1 MLPLTEGKG
10 NVTVCRGGGHPLP
23 DLYFK
28 KVQLNLWNK
37 DAKKN
42 IHVGLKAED

>member
-1 MLPLTEGKG
+1 MSLCVGVVDT
-10 NVTVCRGGGHPLP
+10 HYP
-23 DLYFK
+23 DSYFK